1 MTFLHSYCL
10 GTEHLQ
16 FRHEFLCLISVSC
29 KDSLEHD
36 IKINEKE
43 QTASVREFVYISKE
57 EVNRSEGPYV
67 KTLIGTR
74 TL

>member
-1 MTFLHSYCL
+1 MLT
-10 GTEHLQ
+10 GKI
-16 FRHEFLCLISVSC
+16 ISNSADVYKHC

-67 KTLIGTR
+67 KFWLVVLGLTAL
-74 TL
+74 